1 MSIPTAVRPAAMAG
15 RFYPAAAPA
24 LRAQLADLL
33 ARAAPAPA
41 PALAPAP
48 ASPPAESRP
57 KLIVVPH
64 AGYVYSGAIAA
75 AAYARLRPQASQIR
89 RVVLLG
95 PAHRVALQGLALP
108 QARAFETPLG
118 RVPID
123 EAGCAA
129 LAGLPQ
135 VRRDD
140 RPHAQEHALE
150 VQLPFLQTVL
160 PQGFDL
166 LPIVVGEAAPDAVA
180 QVIDRLW
187 GGDETLIVVS
197 TDLSHFLAHAEATS
211 RDRRTV
217 ARIQAFATDI
227 DPYDA
232 CGARVLN
239 GALRSARQHGLRPE
253 LLDLCNSGDTAGERS
268 RVVGY
273 AALVFTAPPM
283 PADVTTGAA
292 ANAATNGAT
301 HAATDA
307 VPDAAPAVTSASA
320 AAPEDPALRTAL
332 LACARNAIAQ
342 RLGEPLRDEPTHP
355 ALDAPGAAFVSLHDA
370 QGTLRGCVGHLEA
383 RGTLANSV
391 RHNAEAAAFRDS
403 RFTPLARDDWP
414 GLQLEVSVLDAP
426 EALPPAATEDEARA
440 ALVPGRDGV
449 ILRWRDRRAT
459 FLPQVWDEL
468 PTPEAFL
475 AALKRKAGLASGFW
489 SPEIQLMRYGVRRF
503 A

>member
-1 MSIPTAVRPAAMAG
+1 MSTPTAVRPAALAG
-15 RFYPAAAPA
+15 RFYPAAAQA

-33 ARAAPAPA
+33 ARAAPVSTPVGA
-41 PALAPAP
+41 
-48 ASPPAESRP
+48 RP

-64 AGYVYSGAIAA
+64 AGYVYSGAVAA
-75 AAYARLRPQASQIR
+75 AAYARLRPQARDIR

-95 PAHRVALQGLALP
+95 PAHRVALHGLALP
-108 QARAFETPLG
+108 QAQAFETPLG

-135 VRRDD
+135 VQRDD

-160 PQGFDL
+160 PQAFGL
-166 LPIVVGEAAPDAVA
+166 LPIVVGEVAPDRVA
-180 QVIDRLW
+180 QVIDRVW

-217 ARIQAFATDI
+217 ARIQAFATDL
-227 DPYDA
+227 DPHDA
-232 CGARVLN
+232 CGAHALN
-239 GALRSARQHGLRPE
+239 GALRSAWRHGLRPE
-253 LLDLCNSGDTAGERS
+253 LLDLRNSGDTAGDRS

-273 AALVFTAPPM
+273 AALVFNASP
-283 PADVTTGAA
+283 GAA
-292 ANAATNGAT
+292 
-301 HAATDA
+301 
-307 VPDAAPAVTSASA
+307 VDAAPAVTSSSA

-342 RLGEPLRDEPTHP
+342 RLGEPLRDQPVHP

-370 QGTLRGCVGHLEA
+370 HGALRGCVGHLEA

-403 RFTPLARDDWP
+403 RFAPLARDDWP
-414 GLQLEVSVLDAP
+414 GLQLEVSVLGVP
-426 EALPPAATEDEARA
+426 EALPPAATEDAARA
-440 ALVPGRDGV
+440 SLVPGRDGV

-489 SPEIQLMRYGVRRF
+489 SPEIQLLRYAVRRF